1 MCLHTPRAVVVYY
14 LPPATRDNFILYY
27 VILYIVSIDFLVSFC
42 GSLINSLICFTPWKL
57 LKDIYIYI
65 YTHNTTLKRRNK
77 KRKSWRRVGVGRGC
91 LVWFGLV
98 IEGLQCA
105 KSK

>member
-65 YTHNTTLKRRNK
+65 YTQHNPK
-77 KRKSWRRVGVGRGC
+77 KTKQKKKKLEKSGGGEGMSG
-91 LVWFGLV
+91 LVWFGYR
-98 IEGLQCA
+98 GTSMC
-105 KSK
+105 